1 MTKGKNKR
9 DLLAI
14 GHTALDY
21 IIKVEDF
28 PAANTSASIDKMKQL
43 YGGAAA
49 NVAMVGASL
58 NLKTSL
64 VSAVGKE
71 FVDSKYH
78 KQMKDLGINTDSMI
92 ISESENTPTA
102 FVLTDD
108 NKDQISYFYWGAGK
122 KFQEIDAPIDAISN
136 VRAVHLATGDPNFNH
151 RSGIVANEMGDQ
163 GDEKLVSFDPGQ
175 DLHMYTLSKLKE
187 VLNCCDILFG
197 NHHEIDRI
205 LKSLNVDINELRE
218 LGPTIVVKTCGKDGS
233 HIYSNEKIEIDPI
246 YRPAVD
252 PTGAGDSYRAGFLK
266 AYLNGESLEDC
277 GKLASAVSS
286 FIVEKEGCQ
295 TNIPSLD
302 LAKKRMNEFY

>member
-1 MTKGKNKR
+1 MSNKTNKQ
-9 DLLAI
+9 DLLAV

-28 PAANTSASIDKMKQL
+28 PGANTSAAIDKMKQL

-49 NVAMVGASL
+49 NVAMVGATL
-58 NLKTSL
+58 GLKSSL

-71 FVDSKYH
+71 FIDSEYH
-78 KQMKDLGINTDSMI
+78 RQMKDLGINTDSMI
-92 ISESENTPTA
+92 ISEDENTPTA
-102 FVLTDD
+102 FVLTDAK
-108 NKDQISYFYWGAGK
+108 KDQISYFYWGAGK
-122 KFQEIDAPIDAISN
+122 KFQESEVPIDAISN
-136 VRAVHLATGDPNFNH
+136 VKAVHLATGDPDFNH
-151 RSGIVANEMGDQ
+151 RSGIAANEMNEN

-187 VLNCCDILFG
+187 VLKCCDILFG

-205 LKSLNVDINELRE
+205 LESLNIDINGLRD
-218 LGPTIVVKTCGKDGS
+218 LGPNIVVKTCGKDGS
-233 HIYSNEKIEIDPI
+233 YIYSNEKIEIESI

-266 AYLNGESLEDC
+266 AYLNGESLENC

-302 LAKKRMNEFY
+302 LAKERMNEFY